1 MQILNAFI
9 PIWEE
14 IRAGVEAAIP
24 LLMKAALVY
33 LGIRFALVVSSVI
46 IRLAQF
52 NAPPPDP
59 QEIIDPENA
68 MDTELTDAD
77 PGGNAPPG
85 DPAAL
90 PESTSETR

>member
-1 MQILNAFI
+1 M

-14 IRAGVEAAIP
+14 IRVGVEAAIP

-46 IRLAQF
+46 IQLAKF
-52 NAPPPDP
+52 NSPPPEPKKFTPPENMMDD
-59 QEIIDPENA
+59 ELMGTDPEEN
-68 MDTELTDAD
+68 ES
-77 PGGNAPPG
+77 PG

-90 PESTSETR
+90 PENTSETR